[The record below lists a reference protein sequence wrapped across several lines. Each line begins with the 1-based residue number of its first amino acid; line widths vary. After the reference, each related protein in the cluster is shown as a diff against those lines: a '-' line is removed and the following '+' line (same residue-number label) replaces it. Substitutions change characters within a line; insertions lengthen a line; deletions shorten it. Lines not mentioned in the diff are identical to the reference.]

1 MCMNFKDLSLEEIIG
16 KIKSGETT
24 ASDVKS
30 YFLERAKKYD
40 GNLNTFNFLNEDVVI
55 NDADGELA

>member
-1 MCMNFKDLSLEEIIG
+1 MTFKDLSLEELIG

-24 ASDVKS
+24 AADVKS

-40 GNLNTFNFLNEDVVI
+40 GDLNTFNFLNEDVVI
-55 NDADGELA
+55 NDAD